1 MSNKRRTRE
10 QKLHAQ
16 EKRLKASSISS
27 QNNASSTHTYSITIP
42 TQVSEKISPTK
53 TIALSYT
60 HNSQFV
66 THDLYKSIVTAS
78 AILVMSALLSFVIK
92 RTDFLSLIHI

>member
-16 EKRLKASSISS
+16 EKRLKSSSISS
-27 QNNASSTHTYSITIP
+27 QNNTTSPHTYSITIP
-42 TQVSEKISPTK
+42 TQVSEKTSSAK
-53 TIALSYT
+53 TVVLNHT

-66 THDLYKSIVTAS
+66 INDLYKSIITAS
-78 AILVMSALLSFVIK
+78 AILAMSALLSFVIK